1 MQRSVYI
8 LIMLLFVGNYAAW
21 GNPVNFASTRYG
33 LTFRSHTVNQ
43 DERTSLDLS
52 PEESFNLKSG
62 FSMSFDLKLFEANLT
77 YGYVFRIIFP
87 VINCLIIFQLPC
99 HNYLFYVE
107 KYNYCNPLCCC

>member
-1 MQRSVYI
+1 MQRNVYI

-52 PEESFNLKSG
+52 PEESFNLKPG
-62 FSMSFDLKLFEANLT
+62 FSMSFDLQLFEANLT
-77 YGYVFRIIFP
+77 YGYVFRIIWMKYQ
-87 VINCLIIFQLPC
+87 VLI
-99 HNYLFYVE
+99 
-107 KYNYCNPLCCC
+107 

>member
-1 MQRSVYI
+1 MQRGIYI

-52 PEESFNLKSG
+52 PEECFNLKPG

-77 YGYVFRIIFP
+77 YGYVFRIILDEISSFD
-87 VINCLIIFQLPC
+87 LITNLVVF
-99 HNYLFYVE
+99 
-107 KYNYCNPLCCC
+107 

>member
-43 DERTSLDLS
+43 DCLLYTSPS
-52 PEESFNLKSG
+52 PR
-62 FSMSFDLKLFEANLT
+62 DT
-77 YGYVFRIIFP
+77 R
-87 VINCLIIFQLPC
+87 
-99 HNYLFYVE
+99 
-107 KYNYCNPLCCC
+107 

>member
-43 DERTSLDLS
+43 DERTSL
-52 PEESFNLKSG
+52 P
-62 FSMSFDLKLFEANLT
+62 
-77 YGYVFRIIFP
+77 
-87 VINCLIIFQLPC
+87 
-99 HNYLFYVE
+99 
-107 KYNYCNPLCCC
+107 

>member
-43 DERTSLDLS
+43 DERTRAHPQFL
-52 PEESFNLKSG
+52 G
-62 FSMSFDLKLFEANLT
+62 
-77 YGYVFRIIFP
+77 G
-87 VINCLIIFQLPC
+87 
-99 HNYLFYVE
+99 NYL
-107 KYNYCNPLCCC
+107 